1 MTFEKIAKAPTSAE
15 INNLK
20 RKQRRLEKEYEDTKY
35 HFMDLIEHDDISKI
49 STDDFLSLKELEIE
63 QRQLYWKIHE
73 IEHPEDTAT
82 REAYRFLNSMTSSES
97 VDFLIQESLTTHELI
112 EKIRE
117 NPNFLEEV
125 TA

>member
-20 RKQRRLEKEYEDTKY
+20 RKQRRLEKQYEDSKY

-73 IEHPEDTAT
+73 LEHPEDTAT
-82 REAYRFLNSMTSSES
+82 REAYRFLNSMPSSES

-117 NPNFLEEV
+117 NPDYLKEV
-125 TA
+125 TV